1 MARILSLS
9 SKSININM
17 QGLVKRLWQWIQQ
30 FFAQVFGSSSPLGGG
45 QAQDAQKSSKQPL
58 SDTDHE
64 FLFSQLLDG
73 VAHGWHEGRILKY
86 FEDLGERG
94 KAKSWVAWLEK
105 FGEKA
110 LSSAAPNLQLAARMM
125 RLGELAQSFQSIEP
139 IGKTAYEI
147 GKRLYT
153 KEADSAVWEYVGPD
167 SRVTDVLQTEIKPP
181 SIEDSLS
188 QDKINPTPQSQPP
201 QTETLTIEELSA
213 RLQQDEA
220 LAAQLSQQL
229 GINSTDPQTLI
240 DTLISQLESEATPT
254 PSQAAPESL
263 ETYLS
268 QGIEQANL
276 GDLEAAIALWDQALA
291 LDPNFAPAWYNRG
304 SALGTLGQLEEAIA
318 SFDRALAINA
328 QDIEALNAKG
338 QTLYN
343 LQQWPEAIACWDQV
357 LSIQPT
363 YYQAWYNRGSALEL
377 MEKVSEAVASYQKAL
392 EIEPSFELAQNRLQE
407 LSPE

>member
-1 MARILSLS
+1 
-9 SKSININM
+9 M
-17 QGLVKRLWQWIQQ
+17 QGLLKRLWQWIQQ
-30 FFAQVFGSSSPLGGG
+30 FLAQVFGNSSPLEGVTN
-45 QAQDAQKSSKQPL
+45 QQTQLSTKQPL
-58 SDTDHE
+58 SDTDYE

-94 KAKSWVAWLEK
+94 KAKLWVSWLER

-110 LSSAAPNLQLAARMM
+110 LASAAPNLQLAARMM

-139 IGKTAYEI
+139 IGKTAYDI
-147 GKRLYT
+147 GRKLYT
-153 KEADSAVWEYVGPD
+153 READSAVWEYVGPD
-167 SRVTDVLQTEIKPP
+167 SRVTDVMATEITPP
-181 SIEDSLS
+181 RIEDSLPKAES
-188 QDKINPTPQSQPP
+188 LPNSQSQPP
-201 QTETLTIEELSA
+201 QTETLTIEELTT

-229 GINSTDPQTLI
+229 GIDSTDPQTLI
-240 DTLISQLESEATPT
+240 DTLITQLETEPSPNPSE
-254 PSQAAPESL
+254 PSPKTL
-263 ETYLS
+263 ETYFNE
-268 QGIEQANL
+268 GIEQANL
-276 GDLEAAIALWDQALA
+276 GDLEAAITLWDQALA
-291 LDPNFAPAWYNRG
+291 IDPTFAPAWHNRG
-304 SALGTLGQLEEAIA
+304 SALGTLGRLEEAIA
-318 SFDRALAINA
+318 SFDSALALNS

-343 LQQWPEAIACWDQV
+343 LQKWPEAIACWDQV

-377 MEKVSEAVASYQKAL
+377 MEKVSEAMASYQKAL
-392 EIEPSFELAQNRLQE
+392 EIEPSFALAQNRLQE